1 MKFGIRTPSLKRSI
15 SARTTGAAKR
25 ALKRAVIPGYGKKG
39 MGWLHDPKKTAYNAV
54 YHRTTIGVPDLLKSG
69 SSSKHSTPGLSF
81 SESLQNTPSIDPV
94 PQNTSDEPPTGNSWP
109 NPDPDSDQ
117 KWYEKTWACIL
128 LLVLFCPIGIFL
140 MYKYHPDWKKPL
152 KITADVV
159 SGLWFLFWMICI
171 IIAASTKYPAQL
183 QLTGNIQTIDLKEK
197 VTLQVQATP
206 SDANTG
212 TVQFVS
218 DNAAVAT
225 FSRNDGNGTLTGTVT
240 GVSEGSTE
248 VYVTYNDSV
257 VSNKIKVTVEDK
269 AKKAALQKQADEI
282 TSQIN
287 ALGTV
292 TLAGESNV
300 QAAREGYDRLPDE
313 AKTLV
318 TNYDVLT
325 AAEATIVNEKAQ
337 EQLKADAAA
346 AQKTIASIGT
356 VTLERESAISDARQQ
371 YDSLSDEGKKLVTN
385 YAVLTAAETTLQ
397 GQKDTKAKQE
407 AAAKAAAD
415 KVAADKAA
423 ATQKQQEQASTSSE
437 INITG
442 DGSSTP
448 DEPTGQTVYWTPGG
462 KSYHS
467 TPNCTTLKRSKKIC
481 SGTIAEAKAAGKS
494 DPCNVCIR

>member
-25 ALKRAVIPGYGKKG
+25 ALKRAVIPGCGKKG
-39 MGWLHDPKKTAYNAV
+39 MGWLHDPKKAAYNAV
-54 YHRTTIGVPDLLKSG
+54 YHRTTVGVSDLLKSG
-69 SSSKHSTPGLSF
+69 GSSSHAAPSISF

-94 PQNTSDEPPTGNSWP
+94 PQNTSDEPPTGNLWS
-109 NPDPDSDQ
+109 NPDPDR

-159 SGLWFLFWMICI
+159 SGLWFLFWMIGI
-171 IIAASTKYPAQL
+171 ISVASTKYPAQL
-183 QLTGNIQTIDLKEK
+183 QLTGNVQTIDLKEK
-197 VTLQVQATP
+197 VTLQVQTTP

-225 FSRNDGNGTLTGTVT
+225 FSRNDGSGTLTGTVT

-269 AKKAALQKQADEI
+269 AKKAALQKQADKVV
-282 TSQIN
+282 SQIN

-397 GQKDTKAKQE
+397 GQKDAKAKQE
-407 AAAKAAAD
+407 AATKA
-415 KVAADKAA
+415 AADKAA
-423 ATQKQQEQASTSSE
+423 ADKAAAEKAAAQKQQQTAASSNDVGTTAPAAAE
-437 INITG
+437 N
-442 DGSSTP
+442 
-448 DEPTGQTVYWTPGG
+448 GQTVYWTPHG
-462 KSYHS
+462 KSYHFNR
-467 TPNCTTLKRSKKIC
+467 NCPTLSRSKTIL
-481 SGTIAEAKAAGKS
+481 SGTLAEAKATGKT
-494 DPCNVCIR
+494 DPCDKCAY